1 MASDDPQAEALYVHL
16 RTGVTTTCRCWLL
29 ERRDGWS
36 QGFTD
41 HDENVAFAGKVFSA
55 SSGVT
60 ASALESTTG
69 LAVNN
74 TEAAGA
80 LSAAGLTEADIEAGR
95 FDAASITFWL
105 VNWTDPEERV
115 IRFRGTLGEVTRK
128 DETFSV
134 ELRGMTE
141 PLNQARGRLFQR
153 DCSAVLGDGKCGFNT
168 ASAGYHAELAV
179 LQATQSRVLRIAETT
194 GKTGGW
200 FTRGRLTVLDGA
212 AAGLTGWI
220 KGDVV
225 QGTEREIT
233 LWQGLR
239 AKIGAGDRIRIE
251 AGCDKQAATCAAKF
265 GNFANFRGCPH
276 IPGDDMLTS
285 YPRRGGNYD
294 GGSLNA
300 PIVS

>member
-1 MASDDPQAEALYVHL
+1 MANDNPQAEALYDHL

-36 QGFTD
+36 LGFTD
-41 HDENVAFAGKVFSA
+41 HDEDVAFAGMVFSA

-74 TEAAGA
+74 TEAVGA

-105 VNWTDPEERV
+105 VNWTDPEQRV

-153 DCSAVLGDGKCGFNT
+153 DCSVCWATENAGSTPPARDIARKVRCCKRRSRGFCELPRPR
-168 ASAGYHAELAV
+168 ARPVVGSRAG
-179 LQATQSRVLRIAETT
+179 
-194 GKTGGW
+194 G
-200 FTRGRLTVLDGA
+200 
-212 AAGLTGWI
+212 
-220 KGDVV
+220 
-225 QGTEREIT
+225 
-233 LWQGLR
+233 
-239 AKIGAGDRIRIE
+239 
-251 AGCDKQAATCAAKF
+251 
-265 GNFANFRGCPH
+265 
-276 IPGDDMLTS
+276 
-285 YPRRGGNYD
+285 
-294 GGSLNA
+294 
-300 PIVS
+300 